1 MIKKKVIDK
10 NENKIKFIPQKFNPK
25 KYLNYFIN
33 ECQKR
38 EEERTRASTTIDGQI
53 NAILNKKTKFE
64 KEEDNFYSI
73 EYKIK

>member
-1 MIKKKVIDK
+1 MNAKK
-10 NENKIKFIPQKFNPK
+10 EK
-25 KYLNYFIN
+25 KRG
-33 ECQKR
+33 QW
-38 EEERTRASTTIDGQI
+38 ASTTIDGQI